1 MRGGSNPP
9 RTSRRNRTAGL
20 SLRKQGCPITA
31 TGMPTR
37 TTAGRGRNGSRRCP
51 VQPGRFAAGCSSQV
65 AEPAHNR
72 KVESSNLSP
81 ATNLGVAPD
90 AWRFHQFPPGT
101 RATPPKVPRVAS
113 AKGSRAP
120 ETEAR
125 CCPGSRERSGAFF
138 FPRPRGRRE
147 KIFAPQLPVAEPIA
161 ESAEKIYKFHLHARA
176 LATTLPIVEEPR
188 LPRHGKKGDHV
199 EPNWICAPSR
209 WDFCGLPGPGRLPCR
224 LRGGLRAPNSE
235 ELR

>member
-1 MRGGSNPP
+1 MVH
-9 RTSRRNRTAGL
+9 
-20 SLRKQGCPITA
+20 C
-31 TGMPTR
+31 
-37 TTAGRGRNGSRRCP
+37 RCP

-65 AEPAHNR
+65 AEPAHAR

-138 FPRPRGRRE
+138 F
-147 KIFAPQLPVAEPIA
+147 
-161 ESAEKIYKFHLHARA
+161 S
-176 LATTLPIVEEPR
+176 
-188 LPRHGKKGDHV
+188 
-199 EPNWICAPSR
+199 APSR
-209 WDFCGLPGPGRLPCR
+209 TTRKNFRSATAGSGAHCGKRGKNLQIPLACASPCNYIADRRRTSAPAAREERRPCR
-224 LRGGLRAPNSE
+224 TELDLRPLAMGLLRPSRPRSPPVPIARGSLRA
-235 ELR
+235 ELRRTPLTPKYAAGKVPDAA

>member
-1 MRGGSNPP
+1 MLNNGDGNAYPYDGRTRPEWFIVDGPYSRALSAGWSSWKLAWPITKRSLVRLQLPLPTWARPQMRGGS
-9 RTSRRNRTAGL
+9 TSY
-20 SLRKQGCPITA
+20 
-31 TGMPTR
+31 
-37 TTAGRGRNGSRRCP
+37 
-51 VQPGRFAAGCSSQV
+51 
-65 AEPAHNR
+65 
-72 KVESSNLSP
+72 
-81 ATNLGVAPD
+81 
-90 AWRFHQFPPGT
+90 PPGT
-101 RATPPKVPRVAS
+101 RAAPHKVPRVAS

-138 FPRPRGRRE
+138 FPRPRGRCE

-161 ESAEKIYKFHLHARA
+161 ESAKKFFKFRLHARA
-176 LATTLPIVEEPR
+176 LAPTLPIVEEPR

-199 EPNWICAPSR
+199 EPNWIYTPSR